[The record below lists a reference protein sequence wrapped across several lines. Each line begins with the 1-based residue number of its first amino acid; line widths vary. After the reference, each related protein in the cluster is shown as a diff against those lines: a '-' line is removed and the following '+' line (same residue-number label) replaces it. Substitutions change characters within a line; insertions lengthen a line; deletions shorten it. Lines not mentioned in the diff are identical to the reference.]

1 MTFEILTNPATS
13 PASLLFQQCLVEILP
28 ENRLTNIAKDEI
40 GGYFLDRIESAP
52 VSEDLWMKV
61 LNNTNGTEKI
71 KKNVNESLMSLLQ
84 ELYDYEILQLDKVDF
99 QKRKRVKNVVPL
111 HDRCTAVRAN
121 GEQCSRRKKGELEF
135 CGTHSKGTPYGIME
149 FNKLEISSEKKKEVW
164 IQEIKGIQYFI
175 DSEQNIYNHQ
185 HILSN
190 ERNPEIIGKCTINN
204 MGNYEINNEFKTQ

>member
-1 MTFEILTNPATS
+1 
-13 PASLLFQQCLVEILP
+13 
-28 ENRLTNIAKDEI
+28 
-40 GGYFLDRIESAP
+40 
-52 VSEDLWMKV
+52 
-61 LNNTNGTEKI
+61 
-71 KKNVNESLMSLLQ
+71 
-84 ELYDYEILQLDKVDF
+84 
-99 QKRKRVKNVVPL
+99 
-111 HDRCTAVRAN
+111 
-121 GEQCSRRKKGELEF
+121 
-135 CGTHSKGTPYGIME
+135 ME